1 MPAPAVR
8 RPHMRGSIAVMI
20 SALTVIVLIAPP
32 AHGGGR
38 DTTYVVAECGRLRT
52 TPARI
57 EFGCTGG
64 LYVDHLT
71 WFRWHR
77 FKAFGG
83 GLFHMNDCHPN
94 CAEGTYHT
102 EWGHIW
108 LRNRARCEPVGSIRV
123 PARPHPLRGQAAR
136 SAPRRV
142 RSPRLRVAPEEG
154 KYPKERRRPSGRAV
168 NAPGSRTEPSAHA
181 SGPFR

>member
-1 MPAPAVR
+1 MR
-8 RPHMRGSIAVMI
+8 RSIAVMV
-20 SALTVIVLIAPP
+20 SAITLGVLVAPP
-32 AHGGGR
+32 AHGGER

-52 TPARI
+52 SPDRI

-77 FKAFGG
+77 FRAFGG

-94 CAEGTYHT
+94 CADGRYHT

-108 LRNRARCEPVGSIRV
+108 LRNRARCEP
-123 PARPHPLRGQAAR
+123 
-136 SAPRRV
+136 
-142 RSPRLRVAPEEG
+142 
-154 KYPKERRRPSGRAV
+154 SGRMAFQHV
-168 NAPGSRTEPSAHA
+168 RIRYEDRLLGRHRAAFSHLGCA
-181 SGPFR
+181 